1 MSEKAR
7 VYQVAFPLD
16 MPSEDPRARRS
27 RATAIVTAV
36 AVGAIA
42 LLALVIAVIT
52 TGFGGSNPPERIE
65 ANALAAIDSERAELT
80 SQTPVGNGPTAV
92 TVGLGSVWVANS
104 VDGTVSRIDPDRDE
118 RPVIRVRGTPGG
130 IAAGEG
136 AVWVTDATG
145 RTLSQIS
152 PDSNTVVRDDIAVGN
167 GAGAVAVGDGA
178 VWVANVLDGTV
189 SRVDPGRGIE
199 TDVVR
204 VAGRPDALAAG
215 AGAIW
220 VASGD
225 TATVSEID
233 PRKRVVVQTISVGN
247 GARGIAVVGN
257 NVWVTN
263 AQDGTVSRIDAGSGS
278 VSQVGAVGPGVE
290 SVAASGGA
298 VWVASPP
305 AGKVFRLDAQTAQ
318 VTDTVELGS
327 SPSALAAGSDGTIWV
342 AALPPPSRHRGGT
355 LVVSSYISG
364 CRCLDPAFAWQAD
377 AWRHLSVL
385 YDGLVAYRKVGGAAG
400 ATLVPDLARNLPTPT
415 DGGKTYRF
423 QLREGIRY
431 SNGRPV
437 QASDFRASIERLLR
451 LNGVN
456 LPRFFEGILGA
467 DKCSPPTGRCDLRE
481 GIEADD
487 REGTVTIHLS
497 APDPD
502 LLAKLALPF
511 AYVLPADAPEPD
523 EPMID
528 PERFGD
534 VGEYTIAGTGPYVV
548 DSFDPEKELRLERNP
563 HFSLFSPDAQPA
575 GYPNRIVLRILG
587 DGNSRDVRSAAADVE
602 AGNSDWT
609 TYLAPDEVDRLAVS
623 RAAQLHTTPLGSVQY
638 LMLNTRVRPF
648 SDTRARR
655 ALAYAI
661 DRDRLA
667 ALAGGELVARPTCQ
681 ILPPTLPGYR
691 PYCPYT
697 INPSAGIW
705 IGPDLA
711 RARRLVAASQTT
723 GDRVVIAVPP
733 DDPGERRLGR
743 YVASLAKRLG
753 YRAVIRVDE
762 DPVFAMFGPGSDVNV
777 IRLGWTQDYAAP
789 SNFIEPLFTCT
800 ANENGGINVSGF
812 CNRRVDALVARA
824 RGAGDAG
831 ATSEAWSRV
840 DRLLVDEAPAI
851 PLYSQ

>member
-1 MSEKAR
+1 
-7 VYQVAFPLD
+7 
-16 MPSEDPRARRS
+16 MPPKHSVGPESAAKRARNGS
-27 RATAIVTAV
+27 LPGGTAKPTLEGKALCEPLKLTSLPASAIVALDAESVPKLMSPVTGRVSSFAAPGLSLLLSLAVPV
-36 AVGAIA
+36 AV
-42 LLALVIAVIT
+42 
-52 TGFGGSNPPERIE
+52 N
-65 ANALAAIDSERAELT
+65 
-80 SQTPVGNGPTAV
+80 
-92 TVGLGSVWVANS
+92 
-104 VDGTVSRIDPDRDE
+104 

-152 PDSNTVVRDDIAVGN
+152 PDSNTVVREDIAVGN

-215 AGAIW
+215 ADAIW

-247 GARGIAVVGN
+247 GARGIAVAEN

-263 AQDGTVSRIDAGSGS
+263 AQDGTVSRIDARSGS
-278 VSQVGAVGPGVE
+278 VSEVGAVAPGVA

-298 VWVASPP
+298 IWVASPP
-305 AGKVFRLDAQTAQ
+305 AGKVFRVDAQTAQ

-327 SPSALAAGSDGTIWV
+327 SPSALAAGSDGTIWA

-377 AWRHLSVL
+377 AWRMLSTL

-400 ATLVPDLARNLPTPT
+400 ATLVPDLARNLPTPS
-415 DGGKTYRF
+415 DDGKTYRF
-423 QLREGIRY
+423 QLRGGIRY
-431 SNGRPV
+431 SDGRPV
-437 QASDFRASIERLLR
+437 QASDFRASIERVLR
-451 LNGVN
+451 LNGVS
-456 LPRFFEGILGA
+456 LPPFFGGILGA
-467 DKCSPPTGRCDLRE
+467 DKCSPQTGRCDLRA

-487 REGTVTIHLS
+487 REDTVTIHLS

-511 AYVLPADAPEPD
+511 AFVLPADAPEPD
-523 EPMID
+523 QPIID

-534 VGEYTIAGTGPYVV
+534 VGEYTIPGTGPYVV
-548 DSFDPEKELRLERNP
+548 TSFDPDKELRLERNP
-563 HFSLFSPDAQPA
+563 HFNVFSPDAQPA
-575 GYPNRIVLRILG
+575 GYPDRILIRILG
-587 DGNSRDVRSAAADVE
+587 DGNGPDLRDAAADVE
-602 AGNSDWT
+602 AGRSDWT
-609 TYLAPDEVDRLAVS
+609 TYLAPREVESLAVR
-623 RAAQLHTTPLGSVQY
+623 RAAQLHTTPVGVVQY
-638 LMLNTRVRPF
+638 LMLNTRARPF
-648 SDTRARR
+648 SEARARR

-681 ILPPTLPGYR
+681 VLPPTFPGYR

-697 INPSAGIW
+697 INPAAGIW
-705 IGPDLA
+705 IRPDLA
-711 RARRLVAASQTT
+711 RGRRLAAASQTLRE
-723 GDRVVIAVPP
+723 RVVIAVPP
-733 DDPGERRLGR
+733 EERRLGR
-743 YVASLAKRLG
+743 YVAGIARRLG
-753 YRAVIRVDE
+753 YRAVVQE
-762 DPVFAMFGPGSDVNV
+762 EADPVGAMLAPGSDVSV
-777 IRLGWTQDYAAP
+777 IRLGWAQDYAAP
-789 SNFIEPLFTCT
+789 SNFIEPLFTCK
-800 ANENGGINVSGF
+800 ANENDGVNVSQF
-812 CNRRVDALVARA
+812 CNRRVEALVARA
-824 RGAGDAG
+824 RATSDAAAAG
-831 ATSEAWSRV
+831 AAWSRV

-851 PLYSQ
+851 PLYTLSRADLVSKRVGNYIYNPEFGVLLDQLWVK